1 MATKKKEKKQD
12 NKTKQTKKE
21 VKLDKKIADILEKV
35 EKLSVLELADL
46 VKALED
52 KFGVSAAPVAAAPAA
67 GNGNGGDNQQ
77 EEKSEYDVELKSAG
91 DNKIAVIKALRE
103 IRKDLGLVDAKKL
116 VDGAPEIVLE
126 AAPTEEAKQAEE
138 KLKEAGADIEL
149 K

>member
-1 MATKKKEKKQD
+1 M
-12 NKTKQTKKE
+12 
-21 VKLDKKIADILEKV
+21 LFR
-35 EKLSVLELADL
+35 S
-46 VKALED
+46 
-52 KFGVSAAPVAAAPAA
+52 
-67 GNGNGGDNQQ
+67 
-77 EEKSEYDVELKSAG
+77 EKSEYDVELKSAG